1 MSACES
7 ECVWYGRERIE
18 GGRVS
23 KRVRE
28 SNSKNERETREQA
41 SLYGQAR
48 GHGDRALLKLEL
60 TDLDGR
66 RNSPPVSSPG
76 AGVQV
81 QDTSPALV
89 VGACDLG
96 SPGLCDKYFTNRA
109 ASFCSP

>member
-1 MSACES
+1 M
-7 ECVWYGRERIE
+7 RERQE
-18 GGRVS
+18 RD
-23 KRVRE
+23 RE
-28 SNSKNERETREQA
+28 RDREQG
-41 SLYGQAR
+41 SLHGQAR

-89 VGACDLG
+89 VGVCDLR
-96 SPGLCDKYFTNRA
+96 SPGLCDKYFTN
-109 ASFCSP
+109 